1 MVPLETFKSHARLT
15 SYLYWTVPL
24 CHLLTLLLFSRSV
37 MSHASRPH
45 GPQHAR
51 LPCPSPPPGVYSISC
66 PSCRWCHPSIS
77 SSVAPFSFFCQCFPA
92 SGSFPKSLL
101 FTSGDWSIGVSASV
115 LPMNVQFKI
124 YLLFICLIFVHT
136 LQHVGS
142 YFPDRGS
149 KAYPLHWKVKS

>member
-1 MVPLETFKSHARLT
+1 MNSKNFHKDYFCSSLKYCCCS
-15 SYLYWTVPL
+15 
-24 CHLLTLLLFSRSV
+24 LLFSCSV
-37 MSHASRPH
+37 VSDCLWPC
-45 GPQHAR
+45 GLQHTR
-51 LPCPSPPPGVYSISC
+51 LPCPSPSSRFCSNSC
-66 PSCRWCHPSIS
+66 PLSQWCHPTIS

-92 SGSFPKSLL
+92 WGSFLKSLL
-101 FTSGDWSIGVSASV
+101 FTSGDWSIGVSASASV

>member
-1 MVPLETFKSHARLT
+1 MTIKNFHEDYFCSSLKYCCCS
-15 SYLYWTVPL
+15 
-24 CHLLTLLLFSRSV
+24 LFFSCSV
-37 MSHASRPH
+37 VSDSLQPC

-51 LPCPSPPPGVYSISC
+51 LPCPSPSSRFCSNSC
-66 PSCRWCHPSIS
+66 LLSQWCHSTIS

-115 LPMNVQFKI
+115 LPMNVQFKV

-136 LQHVGS
+136 LQHVDS